1 MNLSPSFRIRR
12 TPGRTISNMLR
23 ADGVALMW
31 ERYLSKVRMRPLN
44 RLLSSYKDVAVIGER
59 IVTPSSIVYLVAKL
73 RILPPTDSVPE
84 VKDEEEN
91 KEKEEEFLMSRKDA
105 EDLVGDNPAGGW
117 AHTPYW
123 PGVSAI
129 VLGYERPFAY

>member
-1 MNLSPSFRIRR
+1 MYPSNRLSPS
-12 TPGRTISNMLR
+12 
-23 ADGVALMW
+23 
-31 ERYLSKVRMRPLN
+31 
-44 RLLSSYKDVAVIGER
+44 YKRVAVIGER

-91 KEKEEEFLMSRKDA
+91 TEKEEEFLMSRKDA
-105 EDLVGDNPAGGW
+105 EDLTGDNPAGGW

-123 PGVSAI
+123 PGVSAMF
-129 VLGYERPFAY
+129 LAYG